1 MNRRAIGMALV
12 GAQFVLLAGI
22 VLLPWT
28 APFWDRMPL
37 ALVIGGALRHL
48 DAP

>member
-28 APFWDRMPL
+28 APFWDRMPK
-37 ALVIGGALRHL
+37 
-48 DAP
+48 

>member
-28 APFWDRMPL
+28 APVKGLVVLGHCMSSRM
-37 ALVIGGALRHL
+37 IGMLL
-48 DAP
+48 